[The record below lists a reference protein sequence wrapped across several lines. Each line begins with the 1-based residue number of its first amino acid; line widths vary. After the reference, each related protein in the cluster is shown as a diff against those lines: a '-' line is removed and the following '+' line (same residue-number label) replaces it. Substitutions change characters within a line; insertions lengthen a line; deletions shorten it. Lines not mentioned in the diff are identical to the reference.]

1 MPSPPL
7 PPSFGPFRGQGPGAR
22 FRRGARFARARAW
35 GAYAGAAAGLV
46 AAPLR
51 AEPSKLPPEV
61 GWNYGEMETA
71 RAAGLGGAV
80 RAMATGPTAL
90 YFNPANLAAARD
102 YRIEGLGQVWPEAK
116 RQSYGAAIADSRIN
130 PNLAGGVG
138 ANYTWQDNDGL
149 KRKAL
154 DLRVG
159 LAMPLSDKFFLGA
172 AGRYVRIL
180 QDGLGPLGPSY
191 ASGGRPDDPLVQQF
205 TFDAGLS
212 IRPSSTFGIG
222 LVGNNLTFPGHGFLP
237 TTIGGGVGVSPT
249 DGLTL
254 EGDVLTDVTTYDRAT
269 WRASGG
275 AEFVAAERFPLRF
288 GYRFDEGQ
296 KSHAIGGG
304 VGYSDN
310 QFGVALS
317 VRRTIAGEAST
328 TVVFGIEFLL
338 DTPSPGTVLPS
349 TGPMTP

>member
-1 MPSPPL
+1 MLAS
-7 PPSFGPFRGQGPGAR
+7 
-22 FRRGARFARARAW
+22 
-35 GAYAGAAAGLV
+35 AAAQ
-46 AAPLR
+46 

-61 GWNYGEMETA
+61 GWNYGEMETT

-80 RAMATGPTAL
+80 RALATGPTAL

-102 YRIEGLGQVWPEAK
+102 YRIEAMGQIWPEAK
-116 RQSYGAAIADSRIN
+116 RQSYGAAVADARIN
-130 PNLAGGVG
+130 PSLAGGVG

-159 LAMPLSDKFFLGA
+159 LAMPISDKFFLGA
-172 AGRYVRIL
+172 AGRYTRIL

-191 ASGGRPDDPLVQQF
+191 ASGGRADDPLVQQF

-212 IRPSSTFGIG
+212 IRPSGAFAIG
-222 LVGNNLTFPGHGFLP
+222 LVGNNLTFPGHAFLP
-237 TTIGGGVGVSPT
+237 TTIGGGVGVSPSE
-249 DGLTL
+249 GLSI
-254 EGDVLTDVTTYDRAT
+254 EGNLLADLTTYDKTT

-296 KSHAIGGG
+296 KSHALGGG
-304 VGYSDN
+304 VGYSDA
-310 QFGVALS
+310 QFGVSLS
-317 VRRTIAGEAST
+317 LRRTISGEAST
-328 TVVFGIEFLL
+328 TVVFGLEFLL
-338 DTPSPGTVLPS
+338 DMPSPGTVLPS
-349 TGPMTP
+349 PGGMGQGPLERLRPGLARCASARRTRGRAFRATPTQVRR

>member
-1 MPSPPL
+1 MPPTPALSP
-7 PPSFGPFRGQGPGAR
+7 SSARFGARPGA
-22 FRRGARFARARAW
+22 AARAR
-35 GAYAGAAAGLV
+35 AGAAAGAASALLAA
-46 AAPLR
+46 AAPAG

-71 RAAGLGGAV
+71 RSAALGGSV

-90 YFNPANLAAARD
+90 FYNPASLAAARD
-102 YRIEGLGQVWPEAK
+102 YRIEGLGQIWPEAK

-130 PNLAGGVG
+130 PNLAGGVA

-154 DLRVG
+154 DLRLG

-180 QDGLGPLGPSY
+180 QEGLGPLGPSY

-212 IRPSSTFGIG
+212 IRPSGMFGIG

-237 TTIGGGVGVSPT
+237 TTIGGGVGVSPGE
-249 DGLTL
+249 GLTL
-254 EGDVLTDVTTYDRAT
+254 EGNVLADLTTYDRTT

-275 AEFVAAERFPLRF
+275 AEFVAAERFPLRL

-304 VGYSDN
+304 VGYSDA
-310 QFGVALS
+310 QFGVALT
-317 VRRTIAGEAST
+317 VRRTVAGEAAT
-328 TVVFGIEFLL
+328 TVVFGLEFLL
-338 DTPSPGTVLPS
+338 ETPSPGTVIPPS
-349 TGPMTP
+349 PGSMTP